1 MTRPIIST
9 LQGSL
14 LCLVGW
20 LQFDIGP
27 APDTRFSDLG
37 SMNQAPIMEKRLL
50 TWSHTWA
57 KCQQG
62 FKAAAVVEQGIFSA
76 MSQFDVP

>member
-9 LQGSL
+9 LQGPL

-27 APDTRFSDLG
+27 AHDTRFRIDESSAHHG
-37 SMNQAPIMEKRLL
+37 ETPTL

-62 FKAAAVVEQGIFSA
+62 FKAAAAVEQGIFSA
-76 MSQFDVP
+76 MSLFGVP